1 MARNITK
8 EIALKI
14 CKKLEGREIS
24 KKNAVHDVWGIFFNG
39 QLIAQFGIR
48 RGSNK
53 EAGHDHVPRSLN
65 INAGFAKQIGTCTKY
80 RDDYLAHL
88 RERGLLPP
96 EAAVPQLGE

>member
-48 RGSNK
+48 RGSN
-53 EAGHDHVPRSLN
+53 
-65 INAGFAKQIGTCTKY
+65 
-80 RDDYLAHL
+80 
-88 RERGLLPP
+88 
-96 EAAVPQLGE
+96 